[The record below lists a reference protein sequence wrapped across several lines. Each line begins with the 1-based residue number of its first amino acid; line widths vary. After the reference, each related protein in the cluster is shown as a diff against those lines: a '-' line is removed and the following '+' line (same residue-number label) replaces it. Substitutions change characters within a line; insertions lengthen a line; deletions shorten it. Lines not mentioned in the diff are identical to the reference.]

1 MSKPYVLLSAAVS
14 LDGYLDD
21 TGPER
26 LLLSSPADFD
36 RVDEVRASVDAIL
49 VGAGTI
55 RADNPRLLVNS
66 PERRAARVAAG
77 LPEYPLKVTVS
88 GSGELDPAAQFWHTG
103 GDKVLYTTEKG
114 AERARAAGL
123 AADVVAL
130 GGFESGGFELGRSNT
145 GGAEAGGPNAG
156 GGEPGGLNAGGAEAG
171 GLNAGGAEAGG
182 LNAGGAEAGGLNA
195 GGANAGGPE
204 SGGSGL
210 DWRALLADLHARGV
224 RRLMVEGGG
233 RIHTQLLQQELADE
247 LQLVL
252 APLFVGDPAAPRL
265 FGPGGYQPGRLRLV
279 ETRRIQDVVLMRY
292 EPTAPGAGGS
302 VSAADHHWLR
312 LACELAERC
321 PPSETA
327 FSVGAVVVAA
337 DGTEL
342 ARGHSREGGDPVVHA
357 EEAALAKIDAGD
369 ARLASATVYSSLEP
383 CARRASRPA
392 ACARL
397 ILDAG
402 VRRVVTGW
410 REPDTFVAG
419 ADGSGLLA
427 AGGVDVVVLPEY
439 EALAKAPNR
448 HLAG

>member
-1 MSKPYVLLSAAVS
+1 MPYPYVLLSAAVS

-66 PERRAARVAAG
+66 PERHAARVADG

-88 GSGELDPAAQFWHTG
+88 GSGDLDPTARFWHTG
-103 GDKVLYTTEKG
+103 GEKVLYTTDKG
-114 AERARAAGL
+114 AERARALGI
-123 AADVVAL
+123 AADVVPL
-130 GGFESGGFELGRSNT
+130 GD
-145 GGAEAGGPNAG
+145 A
-156 GGEPGGLNAGGAEAG
+156 
-171 GLNAGGAEAGG
+171 
-182 LNAGGAEAGGLNA
+182 
-195 GGANAGGPE
+195 
-204 SGGSGL
+204 L
-210 DWRALLADLHARGV
+210 DWRRLLEHLHDVRGV

-233 RIHTQLLQQELADE
+233 RIHTQLMTEGLADE

-252 APLFVGDPAAPRL
+252 APLFVGDPDAPRL
-265 FGPGGYQPGRLRLV
+265 FGPGAYQGGRLRLL
-279 ETRRIQDVVLMRY
+279 ETRPIGDVVLMRY
-292 EPTAPGAGGS
+292 EPTAPGTGALP
-302 VSAADHHWLR
+302 SAADRHWLA
-312 LACELAERC
+312 LACELAAQC

-342 ARGHSREGGDPVVHA
+342 ARGHSREGEDPVVHA
-357 EEAALAKIDAGD
+357 EEAALAKADPTD
-369 ARLASATVYSSLEP
+369 PRLAGATVYSSLEP

-392 ACARL
+392 PCARL

-402 VRRVVTGW
+402 VRRVVTAW
-410 REPDTFVAG
+410 REPDTFVTD
-419 ADGSGLLA
+419 ADGSAVLA
-427 AGGVDVVVLPEY
+427 EGGATVVVLPEF
-439 EALAKAPNR
+439 EQRAKAPNA
-448 HLAG
+448 HLLGG